1 MKDWVTGLFK
11 YSTLTFD
18 LCYNGKDEEG
28 HFIV

>member
-1 MKDWVTGLFK
+1 MKDWVTGLFW
-11 YSTLTFD
+11 YPTLTFD